1 MFKGERIKLRKLTSA
16 DTETYHR
23 WRNNDEVMRFTN
35 PSLDKYT
42 YKETEE
48 YIENLLESPSSKSY
62 LIELIQSKKPLGV
75 TSLINIDYKNR
86 NAECIIDIG
95 EHEYWGS
102 GYGTEALQLLI
113 NYSFMELNL
122 HKVYLRVFS
131 FNERA
136 ISLYE
141 KMGFRI
147 EGEQLDQIY
156 REGSWHNIV
165 MMAVFQKNFL
175 DKGNDD

>member
-1 MFKGERIKLRKLTSA
+1 MFKGERIKLRKLAET
-16 DTETYHR
+16 DIETYHS
-23 WRNNDEVMRFTN
+23 WRNNEEVMRYTN

-42 YKETEE
+42 FSETQEFVE
-48 YIENLLESPSSKSY
+48 KITQSPTSKSY
-62 LIELIQSKKPLGV
+62 MIELIQSRKPLGI

-95 EHEYWGS
+95 EHEYWGN
-102 GYGTEALQLLI
+102 GYGKEALQLLI
-113 NYSFMELNL
+113 KYSFVELNL

-131 FNERA
+131 FNDRA

-147 EGEQLDQIY
+147 EGEQIDQLF
-156 REGSWHNIV
+156 RDGEWHNV
-165 MMAVFQKNFL
+165 VLMAIFQKDFFAA
-175 DKGNDD
+175 KS

>member
-1 MFKGERIKLRKLTSA
+1 MFKGERIKLRKLA
-16 DTETYHR
+16 DTDIDTCHS
-23 WRNNDEVMRFTN
+23 WRNNEEVMRYTN

-42 YKETEE
+42 YSETREFVE
-48 YIENLLESPSSKSY
+48 KITQSPTSKSY
-62 LIELIQSKKPLGV
+62 MIELIQSRKPLGI

-95 EHEYWGS
+95 EHEYWGN

-113 NYSFMELNL
+113 QYSFVELNL

-147 EGEQLDQIY
+147 EGEQIDQLF
-156 REGSWHNIV
+156 RDGEWHNV
-165 MMAVFQKNFL
+165 VLMAIFQKEFFAA
-175 DKGNDD
+175 KS

>member
-1 MFKGERIKLRKLTSA
+1 MFKGERIKLRKLALSDI
-16 DTETYHR
+16 DTFHS
-23 WRNNDEVMRFTN
+23 WRNNEEVMKYTN

-42 YKETEE
+42 YGETEAF
-48 YIENLLESPSSKSY
+48 IEKLLQSGTSKSY
-62 LIELIQSKKPLGV
+62 MIELIQSKKPLGL

-113 NYSFMELNL
+113 TYSFKEMNL
-122 HKVYLRVFS
+122 HKVHIRVFS

-136 ISLYE
+136 ISLYK

-147 EGEQLDQIY
+147 EGEQMDQLF
-156 REGSWHNIV
+156 RDGQWHNV
-165 MMAVFQKNFL
+165 VLMAAFQKEFFASHL
-175 DKGNDD
+175 